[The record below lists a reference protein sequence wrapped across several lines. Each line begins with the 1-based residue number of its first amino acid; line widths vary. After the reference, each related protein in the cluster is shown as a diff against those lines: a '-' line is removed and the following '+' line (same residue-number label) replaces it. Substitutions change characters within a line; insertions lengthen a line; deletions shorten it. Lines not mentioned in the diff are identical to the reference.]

1 MLAWAMLGVM
11 TVTLAAVLQGSPV
24 LWPALAAVAAA
35 YGGSALLVHGRLRGT
50 PAFVE
55 TDGPT
60 ARLWSVWDASAPPR
74 RPVAVAVWEAR
85 LVRGELVLSLGDAVE
100 TLLPADWAEFDMLVE
115 AMREA
120 ARQKALI
127 ENA

>member
-35 YGGSALLVHGRLRGT
+35 YGGSALLVHGRLRRT
-50 PAFVE
+50 PALVDV
-55 TDGPT
+55 DGAS
-60 ARLWSVWDASAPPR
+60 ARLWSVWDASVPSR
-74 RPVAVAVWEAR
+74 RPDPAAVWEAR
-85 LVRGELVLSLGDAVE
+85 LVRGELVISLGDAVE
-100 TLLPADWAEFDMLVE
+100 TLLPADWAEFDALVE

-120 ARQKALI
+120 ARQSVLS
-127 ENA
+127 ESR